1 MPLRSAA
8 GADLKPGPPDRLFRP
23 CRPPGAPG
31 ARGPPGVLPQDGD
44 GAAAA
49 AAQALKDLDDGGLAG
64 AVGSQE
70 GQNGA
75 GRDGEIQ
82 VLKDALVPV
91 GLGQATDLDGG
102 ELRHTISV

>member
-1 MPLRSAA
+1 MSDGLGDGEVLEVGGGLGDDTDA
-8 GADLKPGPPDRLFRP
+8 
-23 CRPPGAPG
+23 GAPG

-102 ELRHTISV
+102 ELRHTTSV

>member
-1 MPLRSAA
+1 MTASETVKSLRSAEDWETTPMRA
-8 GADLKPGPPDRLFRP
+8 RQAREALPGSSPRT
-23 CRPPGAPG
+23 
-31 ARGPPGVLPQDGD
+31 GD